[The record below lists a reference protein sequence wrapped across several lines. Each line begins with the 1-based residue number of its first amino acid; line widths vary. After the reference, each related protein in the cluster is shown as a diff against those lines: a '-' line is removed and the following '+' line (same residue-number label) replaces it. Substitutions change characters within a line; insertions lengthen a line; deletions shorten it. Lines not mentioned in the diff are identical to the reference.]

1 MKRKTRR
8 LLIEFCVVM
17 TILVVLSIIMIPK
30 FLDAQNINTPRR
42 IPDPVFRAYLEDI
55 LKIEPE
61 GYISKVKA
69 SEIQILQIE
78 GMSRDITLTENIYA
92 QGIKNGRVYI
102 AQQAQSGV
110 QTKPLIKVKAKI
122 SDLTGLKYFSNLK
135 ELDCNK
141 NEIINLDISNNPNLV
156 RLNCRKNNLK
166 TIDVSNNLNLEFLDL
181 SYNQLTDM
189 PDLRN
194 HVKLEALSVEFN
206 NLSEDD
212 LPGITVL
219 KDRFTGMWCIMGDKV
234 RKGFF
239 YEEQNNYDFAHH
251 LKRTE

>member
-1 MKRKTRR
+1 MKRKTKR
-8 LLIEFCVVM
+8 LLIEFCSVM
-17 TILVVLSIIMIPK
+17 TILVVLSIFMIPR

-55 LKIEPE
+55 LQIEP
-61 GYISKVKA
+61 GGHISKVKA
-69 SEIQILQIE
+69 SEMQKLSLE
-78 GMSRDITLTENIYA
+78 GMSRKLVLTEDIYV
-92 QGIKNGRVYI
+92 QGISNGKIYI
-102 AQQAQSGV
+102 TEKKQSGN
-110 QTKPLIKVKAKI
+110 QTKQVVAVKAKI

-141 NEIINLDISNNPNLV
+141 NEIITLDISNNPNLV
-156 RLNCRKNNLK
+156 RLNCRKNNLS
-166 TIDVSNNLNLEFLDL
+166 TLDVSNNLCLEFLDL
-181 SYNQLTDM
+181 SYNKLTEM

-206 NLSEDD
+206 NLSDDD
-212 LPGITVL
+212 LPRISVL
-219 KDRFTGMWCIMGDKV
+219 KDRFQGMWSIMGDKV

-239 YEEQNNYDFAHH
+239 YEDQNNYDFAHH